1 LLTEVNAAILN
12 AANSRL
18 GRSATVTTLRKGA
31 RVTGSCFAERLEKHT
46 PLSQAERGALARLEE
61 NQRKVKRG
69 VIIQRAND
77 PVSELFVLRHGRVMS
92 YVIMP
97 DGSRQILRIFFPG
110 DFIGSASTIYSKA
123 PESLVALSDS
133 VLCPFDK
140 AGLRVLLEEYPR
152 VAALMFVLSQTERV
166 ALTDRLASLGRTSA
180 KARVAAFLLDIV
192 HRLRA
197 MDDNITDTFDLKLT
211 QEEIGD
217 AIGLTS
223 VHVNRM
229 IRQMETEGLIQRSN
243 GSITLLDEKALA
255 EIGHYTD
262 RYTDIDL
269 TWLPAA

>member
-1 LLTEVNAAILN
+1 ME
-12 AANSRL
+12 
-18 GRSATVTTLRKGA
+18 KGK

-46 PLSQAERGALARLEE
+46 HLTEPERQALARLEE
-61 NQRKVKRG
+61 TQRKVKRG
-69 VIIQRAND
+69 AVIQRAND
-77 PVSELFVLRHGRVMS
+77 PVTELFVLRHGRVMS

-110 DFIGSASTIYSKA
+110 DFIGSASTIYSRA

-140 AGLRVLLEEYPR
+140 AGLRVLLEQYPR

-166 ALTDRLASLGRTSA
+166 AMTDRLASLGRTSA
-180 KARVAAFLLDIV
+180 KSRVAAFLLDIL
-192 HRLRA
+192 HRVRA
-197 MDDNITDTFDLKLT
+197 MDDDITDTFDIKLT

-229 IRQMETEGLIQRSN
+229 LRQMEVEGLIARTN
-243 GSITLLDEKALA
+243 GSITLRDEKKLT
-255 EIGHYTD
+255 EIGHYTNRNAD
-262 RYTDIDL
+262 VDL
-269 TWLPAA
+269 SWLPAA

>member
-1 LLTEVNAAILN
+1 
-12 AANSRL
+12 
-18 GRSATVTTLRKGA
+18 
-31 RVTGSCFAERLEKHT
+31 LEKHI
-46 PLSQAERGALARLEE
+46 PLNEAERRALARLEE
-61 NQRKVKRG
+61 SQRKVKRG
-69 VIIQRAND
+69 VIIQRTNE
-77 PVSELFVLRHGRVMS
+77 PVNELFVLRHGRVMS
-92 YVIMP
+92 YIILP
-97 DGSRQILRIFFPG
+97 DGSRQILRVYFPG

-123 PESLVALSDS
+123 PESLVALADS

-192 HRLRA
+192 HRLRV
-197 MDDNITDTFDLKLT
+197 MNDDVTNTFDLKLT

-217 AIGLTS
+217 AVGLTS

-229 IRQMETEGLIQRSN
+229 VRQMETEGLIARSD
-243 GSITLLDEKALA
+243 GLYTILDEKKLT

-262 RYTDIDL
+262 RYSDL
-269 TWLPAA
+269 NLDWLPSA

>member
-1 LLTEVNAAILN
+1 M
-12 AANSRL
+12 
-18 GRSATVTTLRKGA
+18 
-31 RVTGSCFAERLEKHT
+31 TGSCFAERLEKHI
-46 PLSQAERGALARLEE
+46 PLNEAERRALARLEE
-61 NQRKVKRG
+61 SQRKVKRG
-69 VIIQRAND
+69 VIIQRTNE
-77 PVSELFVLRHGRVMS
+77 PVNELFVLRHGRVMS
-92 YVIMP
+92 YIILP
-97 DGSRQILRIFFPG
+97 DGSRQILRVYFPG

-123 PESLVALSDS
+123 PESLVALADS

-192 HRLRA
+192 HRLRV
-197 MDDNITDTFDLKLT
+197 MNDDVTDTFDLKLT

-217 AIGLTS
+217 AVGLTS

-229 IRQMETEGLIQRSN
+229 VRQMETEGLIARSD
-243 GSITLLDEKALA
+243 GLYTILDEKKLT

-262 RYTDIDL
+262 RYSDL
-269 TWLPAA
+269 NLDWLPSA

>member
-1 LLTEVNAAILN
+1 M
-12 AANSRL
+12 
-18 GRSATVTTLRKGA
+18 
-31 RVTGSCFAERLEKHT
+31 TGSCFAERLEKHIS
-46 PLSQAERGALARLEE
+46 LNDAERKALARLEE
-61 NQRKVKRG
+61 TQRKVKRG
-69 VIIQRAND
+69 AVIQRAND

-97 DGSRQILRIFFPG
+97 DGSRQILRVYFPG

-123 PESLVALSDS
+123 PESLVALADS

-140 AGLRVLLEEYPR
+140 AGLRVLLEEHPR
-152 VAALMFVLSQTERV
+152 VAALMFMLSQTERV

-180 KARVAAFLLDIV
+180 KARVAAFLLDII
-192 HRLRA
+192 HRLRV
-197 MDDNITDTFDLKLT
+197 MNDDITDTFDLKLT

-229 IRQMETEGLIQRSN
+229 IRQMEAEGLIRRSN
-243 GSITLLDEKALA
+243 GSITLLNEQKLA
-255 EIGHYTD
+255 SIGHYTN
-262 RYTDIDL
+262 RYTDFDL